1 MERRPLGEATN
12 IGACVTFKCPDDE
25 FVELAPHTTAL
36 LRRSLLLVGLV
47 VVV

>member
-25 FVELAPHTTAL
+25 FVELAGAHAEL
-36 LRRSLLLVGLV
+36 EQELAAER
-47 VVV
+47 